1 MSVSKMKLK
10 DNRDEK
16 PENLKESK
24 FDFCKKKG
32 ILGIGWVNHGKS
44 ANATT
49 TEKEIG
55 YERAKNSFFPLKI
68 NDLVWVVKYKW
79 IYLLAVLAIA
89 GITIT
94 FFAVNSAHSRYEK
107 EIEVSLANK
116 IFLSSGQILKFDN
129 KGKYRY
135 GWISEKENKI
145 TDIDYYDWE
154 NYDVKISLFGKVYFI
169 DEYSDKHKID
179 FDENN
184 DIISIGDGERITN
197 EFKSKIDDYYLKLD
211 EIKKAKSYLPNS
223 VKMHTRVFKVF
234 PQINSWE
241 KTVERDGLVL
251 YKNPYNSKDSYV
263 YSNVDSGTSTL
274 RINDSGK
281 SAVFFVND
289 YGKISLSDSGT
300 LTKNKYNELIA
311 LAFDEAPDN
320 LKISDL
326 EIFKKLAEV
335 TEDPHP
341 YIKDAVRSRK
351 YVAIYKGVRYEVT
364 ENYTKEGAYNGYSF
378 VIKID

>member
-1 MSVSKMKLK
+1 MSVWKMNLK

-32 ILGIGWVNHGKS
+32 ILGIGGVNHGKS

-55 YERAKNSFFPLKI
+55 YERAKNSFFSLKI
-68 NDLVWVVKYKW
+68 NDLVGVVKYKW
-79 IYLLAVLAIA
+79 IYLLAILATA
-89 GITIT
+89 VITIT

-107 EIEVSLANK
+107 EIEASLANK

-154 NYDVKISLFGKVYFI
+154 NYDVKISFFGKVYFI

-184 DIISIGDGERITN
+184 DIISIGERKLITN
-197 EFKSKIDDYYLKLD
+197 EFKNKIDDYCLKLD

-241 KTVERDGLVL
+241 KTVESDGLVL
-251 YKNPYNSKDSYV
+251 YKNPYNSKDS
-263 YSNVDSGTSTL
+263 
-274 RINDSGK
+274 
-281 SAVFFVND
+281 
-289 YGKISLSDSGT
+289 
-300 LTKNKYNELIA
+300 
-311 LAFDEAPDN
+311 
-320 LKISDL
+320 
-326 EIFKKLAEV
+326 
-335 TEDPHP
+335 
-341 YIKDAVRSRK
+341 
-351 YVAIYKGVRYEVT
+351 
-364 ENYTKEGAYNGYSF
+364 
-378 VIKID
+378 